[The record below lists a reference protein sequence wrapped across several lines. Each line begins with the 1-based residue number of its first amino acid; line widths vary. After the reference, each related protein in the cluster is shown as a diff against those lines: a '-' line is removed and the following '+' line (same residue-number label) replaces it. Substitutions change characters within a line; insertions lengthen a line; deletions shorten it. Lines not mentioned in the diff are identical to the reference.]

1 MPYLYLNIKKLFTNN
16 ELSFYNST
24 NNNKQYIYYKIKD
37 CDFCE
42 KFSYKTSGTCSKL
55 INFSLDENNTIHN
68 VEFIGGCNGNLQGI
82 SKLIEGQSA
91 QNVIDKC
98 QGIHCGMR
106 PTSCPDQLSRALSE
120 AIQK

>member
-1 MPYLYLNIKKLFTNN
+1 MK
-16 ELSFYNST
+16 
-24 NNNKQYIYYKIKD
+24 
-37 CDFCE
+37 
-42 KFSYKTSGTCSKL
+42 KFSYTTSGTCSKL
-55 INFSLDENNTIHN
+55 INFSIHD

>member
-1 MPYLYLNIKKLFTNN
+1 MK
-16 ELSFYNST
+16 
-24 NNNKQYIYYKIKD
+24 
-37 CDFCE
+37 
-42 KFSYKTSGTCSKL
+42 KFSYTTSGTCSKL
-55 INFSLDENNTIHN
+55 INFSLDENNIIHD

-98 QGIHCGMR
+98 QGIHCSMR